1 MTDMNYDEPS
11 PQESLDPENWEE
23 FRAQARRML
32 DAAIDRMQASRQG
45 RVWTELPEEIKDTL
59 RAPLPH
65 EGWGTDDVMARMETL
80 LPYGAGNTNP
90 RFFGWVHGS
99 GTPANMLADI
109 AASAMNANMGGRD
122 HGAIYVEKQVI
133 RWVRELFEFPD
144 TASGIVVSGTSMATV
159 IAMKVARDARLDFAS
174 RKAGVCGHGL
184 VGYTSTETH
193 SCVARAFDLIG
204 LGTDALRKIPAND
217 RFEIDMDALRAAIA
231 ADRAAGLT
239 PFVVI
244 GTAGTVNVGA
254 IDPLD
259 EMADLCAQEGL
270 WFHID
275 GAFGSLGVLSDRV
288 AGRLTGVKRADSL
301 AFDFHK
307 WLHVNYDAG
316 FALIRDETLHR
327 AAFTDRPDYLKAKER
342 GLAGGNPWPVE
353 YGPELSRGFRALKVW
368 AQFAEFGVD
377 RLGRMITRNC
387 YQASYLGE
395 QVAKTKGLQLMA
407 PVALN
412 ICCFRY
418 AEPGL
423 ADAVLDA
430 MNDEIVIQL
439 QEQGIAAPSTTRLKG
454 RLAIRVNITNH
465 RTARRDLDILL
476 QEVMRIAASPEVTAV
491 REAALKALQQ

>member
-1 MTDMNYDEPS
+1 MTDKPIEEPT
-11 PQESLDPENWEE
+11 PQESLDPENWDE
-23 FRAQARRML
+23 FRAQARHML
-32 DAAIDRMQASRQG
+32 DAAIDRMQHARQG
-45 RVWTELPEEIKDTL
+45 RVWTELPETIKDTL
-59 RAPLPH
+59 KAPLPR
-65 EGWGTDDVMARMETL
+65 EGWGVPDVMERMETL

-99 GTPANMLADI
+99 GTPANILAEM
-109 AASAMNANMGGRD
+109 AASAMNANVGGRD
-122 HGAIYVEKQVI
+122 HGAIYVEKQVVA
-133 RWVRELFEFPD
+133 WCRELFEFPE
-144 TASGIVVSGTSMATV
+144 TASGIVVSGTSIATI
-159 IAMKVARDARLDFAS
+159 IAVKVARDARLNFHS
-174 RKAGVCGHGL
+174 RKEGICGHGL

-193 SCVARAFDLIG
+193 SCVARAFDLLG

-217 RFEIDMDALRAAIA
+217 RFEIDMDALKAAIA
-231 ADRAAGLT
+231 TDREAGLT
-239 PFVVI
+239 PFIVI

-254 IDPLD
+254 IDPL
-259 EMADLCAQEGL
+259 EELADLAAEESM

-288 AGRLTGVKRADSL
+288 KGRLTGVKRADSL

-316 FALIRDETLHR
+316 FALIRDEKLHR
-327 AAFTDRPDYLKAKER
+327 AAFTDRPDYLTAKAR

-368 AQFAEFGVD
+368 AQIAEFGTD
-377 RLGRMITRNC
+377 RLGRMIERNC

-395 QVAKTKGLQLMA
+395 QVEKTPGLELLA

-418 AEPGL
+418 TEPGL
-423 ADAVLDA
+423 SDAVLDA

-439 QEQGIAAPSTTRLKG
+439 QEQGSAAPSTTRLKG

-465 RTARRDLDILL
+465 RTARADLDILL
-476 QEVMRIAASPEVTAV
+476 DEVQRIAASPEVAAV
-491 REAALKALQQ
+491 KEAALKDAG